1 MKFLLLLVVVVVGAG
16 WWRHKKR
23 GKTPAAAPTAPP
35 TAQLKLPLIDASVYG
50 PGYGQGPSAL
60 PWSLAQKAAPGPYRS
75 QVLPSHG

>member
-35 TAQLKLPLIDASVYG
+35 SAEPMVHCERCGLHLPQTDAIAVDGVFFCSKEHQLRNGA
-50 PGYGQGPSAL
+50 
-60 PWSLAQKAAPGPYRS
+60 
-75 QVLPSHG
+75 